1 MKSSL
6 ALRTVSCLILSLS
19 CGESCLS
26 YYQCVSL
33 RDLPSCAHSIDHH
46 QLCHQSDA
54 ESDGLISIKSRGGN
68 LVTSQRFSLKE
79 IIFICQDGAKNNT
92 QIFVTL
98 ITHIWRML
106 AWGVGIHV
114 SLGMHAQDEPLPC
127 ACPCFQLVCRLVR
140 SATQELKGLFLVRQD

>member
-1 MKSSL
+1 M
-6 ALRTVSCLILSLS
+6 
-19 CGESCLS
+19 
-26 YYQCVSL
+26 
-33 RDLPSCAHSIDHH
+33 
-46 QLCHQSDA
+46 
-54 ESDGLISIKSRGGN
+54 
-68 LVTSQRFSLKE
+68 TSQRFSLKE

-114 SLGMHAQDEPLPC
+114 SLGMHAQDEPLPY

>member
-1 MKSSL
+1 M
-6 ALRTVSCLILSLS
+6 
-19 CGESCLS
+19 
-26 YYQCVSL
+26 
-33 RDLPSCAHSIDHH
+33 
-46 QLCHQSDA
+46 
-54 ESDGLISIKSRGGN
+54 
-68 LVTSQRFSLKE
+68 TSQRFSLKE

-140 SATQELKGLFLVRQD
+140 SATQELKGLFFSETGLAALKAATGMRGSTSLLWQCTVEHTHTSVPSWHIHYLSFSPLLSINMPAFLSFLLLFTPGT